1 MPHPLEPFN
10 FNEPAAFVPCSA
22 NVCINGH
29 EWEPVLAIAKC
40 PGCAAPIQVIKM
52 LNCPLCNEP
61 VERVRFRTD
70 HLASGGQIAPMC
82 RGSASLAEVTSVEL
96 IREHAREEE
105 RAHIV
110 KEVPQKL

>member
-1 MPHPLEPFN
+1 
-10 FNEPAAFVPCSA
+10 
-22 NVCINGH
+22 
-29 EWEPVLAIAKC
+29 
-40 PGCAAPIQVIKM
+40 
-52 LNCPLCNEP
+52 
-61 VERVRFRTD
+61 
-70 HLASGGQIAPMC
+70 MC